1 MCASIIA
8 CNLAIGSGRPA
19 TASGVA
25 ILGACSRSGHV
36 ADAQVGEIPGFARQP
51 PPTGVAEMSASGHR
65 LRRRRR
71 GRRCASP
78 WDYLFYRAY
87 RANGANRHFVCKDSG
102 WRFWGLARLLRACRR
117 HPGRL
122 NTRLRTAAT
131 TSGEAEMYA
140 FGHRLRRWRRCG
152 RFAAPDG
159 CRFLGASLEL
169 MGRM

>member
-1 MCASIIA
+1 MGRALAPGMSPTPRSAKYPATHGCHHLPGWRKCPPPVIVS
-8 CNLAIGSGRPA
+8 AIGGE
-19 TASGVA
+19 GVVW
-25 ILGACSRSGHV
+25 CSC
-36 ADAQVGEIPGFARQP
+36 
-51 PPTGVAEMSASGHR
+51 HR

-131 TSGEAEMYA
+131 TSGVAEMYA

-152 RFAAPDG
+152 RFAAHDG

-169 MGRM
+169 MGLM